1 MVKILVAYTSN
12 SGNTESLARAVAKG
26 VDSIDE
32 ANAILKR
39 AKDVTREDF
48 ASAKGIIAGSPV
60 YFGTMSA
67 ELKDMF
73 DRFVGLRR
81 EGGME
86 GKIGAGFATSGHHT
100 GGKETTIIS
109 ILQAMLI
116 YGMIVVGD
124 PIRVGGHYG
133 VACQGQPDDQ
143 ALKAGEA
150 LGARVA
156 EIAKILCS

>member
-1 MVKILVAYTSN
+1 MVRILVAYTS
-12 SGNTESLARAVAKG
+12 SGGNTKGLAEAVAKG
-26 VDSIDE
+26 VDSIE
-32 ANAILKR
+32 GAQANLKM
-39 AKDVTREDF
+39 AKDVSREDF
-48 ASAKGIIAGSPV
+48 AQAKGIIAGSPV

-73 DRFVGLRR
+73 DRFVSLRR

-100 GGKETTIIS
+100 GGKETTILS

-116 YGMIVVGD
+116 YGMVVVGD

-133 VACQGQPDDQ
+133 VACQGLPDETT
-143 ALKAGEA
+143 LKAGEA

-156 EIAKILCS
+156 KLAKILCS